1 MRELCRLGNIGAR
14 QTKPISAMN
23 NTEQQIAALMQQV
36 LVMTQEL
43 KELKERLP
51 KPGLVWVGTKVF
63 SEQIG
68 SSQKTVMRMI
78 EDGRLPEN
86 CWRQQRHGSRMKYL
100 IHRDQAL
107 KVLNS

>member
-1 MRELCRLGNIGAR
+1 MRSLSRVGNIGTR
-14 QTKPISAMN
+14 QLKPISAMN

-51 KPGLVWVGTKVF
+51 KPGIAWVGTKEF
-63 SEQIG
+63 SQQIG

-78 EDGRLPEN
+78 EDGRLPQT
-86 CWRQQRHGSRMKYL
+86 CWRQQRVGARTKYV
-100 IHRDQAL
+100 IHRDTAL
-107 KVLNS
+107 KHLNS

>member
-1 MRELCRLGNIGAR
+1 
-14 QTKPISAMN
+14 MN
-23 NTEQQIAALMQQV
+23 NTEQQIAVLMQQV

-51 KPGLVWVGTKVF
+51 KPGLTWVGTKDF

-78 EDGRLPEN
+78 TDGRLPAH
-86 CWRQQRHGSRMKYL
+86 CWRRPCGKYL
-100 IHRDQAL
+100 IHRDLAL

>member
-1 MRELCRLGNIGAR
+1 M
-14 QTKPISAMN
+14 T

-51 KPGLVWVGTKVF
+51 KPGLVWVGTKEF
-63 SEQIG
+63 STRIG

-78 EDGRLPEN
+78 EDGRLPQE
-86 CWRQQRHGSRMKYL
+86 CWRQQRLGARTKYL
-100 IHRDQAL
+100 IKADAAL
-107 KVLNS
+107 KHLNSI